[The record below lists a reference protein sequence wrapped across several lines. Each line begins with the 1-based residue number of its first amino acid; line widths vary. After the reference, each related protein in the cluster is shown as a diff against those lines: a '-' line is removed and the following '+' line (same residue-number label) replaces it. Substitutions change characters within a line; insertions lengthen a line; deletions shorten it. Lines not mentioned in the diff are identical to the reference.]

1 MAEPKVRFKRDDGS
15 SYPAW
20 EYIPFGDIYK
30 KVIEKNDLS
39 FGRDKMI
46 SVANMYFKESDSR
59 DVLDDDYMKTY
70 NIMRLGDIAFEGNKS
85 KFFAHGRFVE
95 NTIGDGIVS
104 HVFDVFRP
112 TRPYI
117 LAYWKEYIN
126 YEPIMGKV
134 LLRCTKSSTM
144 MTNLAAD
151 DFLQQKIFVPC
162 LEEQQKIADFLS
174 TFDEIISTSEQEVAN
189 LEIQKKAVMKKIFSQ
204 EVRFK
209 RADGSDFPEW
219 GRDVLDNLCE
229 YRRGSFPQPYGLE
242 EWYDENE
249 GMPFIQVADVND
261 DMSVNPD
268 TKRHI
273 SELAKP
279 MSVFIPKGTLIITLQ
294 GTIGRV
300 AITSYDAYVDRTLLL
315 FQKVS
320 DELLL
325 DYFKYALFMC
335 FNEEKKTADGGIIK
349 TITKETLGSFVIPL
363 PCIEEQ
369 RLIADFLSDFDEAI
383 AAAKKELE
391 LWKELKKGLL
401 RQMFV

>member
-15 SYPAW
+15 SFPAW
-20 EYIPFGDIYK
+20 EYIPFSHLYTR
-30 KVIEKNDLS
+30 VIEKNDLS

-85 KFFAHGRFVE
+85 KSFAHGRFVE

-112 TRPYI
+112 KRPYV

-144 MTNLAAD
+144 MTNLVAD
-151 DFLQQKIFVPC
+151 DFLLQKIFVPSI
-162 LEEQQKIADFLS
+162 EEQQKIADFLS
-174 TFDEIISTSEQEVAN
+174 SVDEVISTSAQEVAN
-189 LEIQKKAVMKKIFSQ
+189 LETQKKAVMKKIFSQ

-209 RADGSDFPEW
+209 KADGSDFPEW
-219 GRDVLDNLCE
+219 EEDNVGNRCNIQTGKSNTQDAVEDGEYPFYVRSPIVYRSNRYLFDTEAVITVGDGVGTGKVYHYVVGKFDLHQRAYAMTDFVGMTGRYFYYYFSAFFYDRVRAMTAKTSVDSVRYEMIDKMTIRMPC
-229 YRRGSFPQPYGLE
+229 LE
-242 EWYDENE
+242 E
-249 GMPFIQVADVND
+249 Q
-261 DMSVNPD
+261 
-268 TKRHI
+268 H
-273 SELAKP
+273 
-279 MSVFIPKGTLIITLQ
+279 
-294 GTIGRV
+294 
-300 AITSYDAYVDRTLLL
+300 
-315 FQKVS
+315 
-320 DELLL
+320 
-325 DYFKYALFMC
+325 
-335 FNEEKKTADGGIIK
+335 
-349 TITKETLGSFVIPL
+349 
-363 PCIEEQ
+363 
-369 RLIADFLSDFDEAI
+369 LIADFLSDFDEAI

-401 RQMFV
+401 QQMFV